1 MPESLDQ
8 RVRGAIQEDPRLK
21 TVLTYILIEQ
31 EGSSLPGWTPDR
43 IQGMTGGDLASL
55 LRHGIVEKVEA
66 KVYGSDT
73 RIHIFRLTCTCKD
86 MEEILSKIYLDPEI
100 QKGAVKHE
108 MVPAEAVAGFE
119 DLLASGV
126 DMVDFLA
133 SKINPKVEGLL
144 HVKRGILLCLASS
157 PDIAGDRGRIH
168 VLMQGNPGT
177 AKTMLRAWVANQLG
191 AGSCSQRT
199 TKVGL
204 MGSAAGG
211 EIVPGAL
218 ARNDKG
224 VLTIDELD
232 KFPRDDRQGL
242 LEAMEE
248 GVIEVEAGGKSKRFP
263 AEVRVI
269 ACANRIRDFSAELQ
283 DRFDF
288 KFLLETPTGD
298 EEKRVVSTIVRSWF
312 RDKPWYDGK
321 QLRMYLTWI
330 SDYQPP
336 ISDEVREAAEAI
348 LLRWIELDPGAVGE
362 VRDLAP
368 RGVRSRESV
377 LRVAYT
383 IARLNHRGL
392 IWQDIIRAIR
402 ILEPSVEQET
412 LAELER
418 VAHEKEV
425 TN

>member
-1 MPESLDQ
+1 MPEDLDQ
-8 RVRGAIQEDPRLK
+8 RIRSAIQEDLRLK
-21 TVLTYILIEQ
+21 TILTHILIEQ
-31 EGSSLPGWTPDR
+31 EGSSLPGWTAGQ
-43 IQGMTGGDLASL
+43 IEGMTGGDLASL
-55 LRHGIVEKVEA
+55 LRHGIVEKFEG
-66 KVYGSDT
+66 KYTGTDT
-73 RIHIFRLTCTCKD
+73 RGTLFRLICTCKE
-86 MEEILSKIYLDPEI
+86 MEEILSGIYLDPEV
-100 QKGAVKHE
+100 QKAAKHE

-119 DLLASGV
+119 DLLCSGV

-177 AKTMLRAWVANQLG
+177 AKSMLRMWVSNQLG

-204 MGSAAGG
+204 MGSAGGG

-218 ARNDKG
+218 PRNDKG

-263 AEVRVI
+263 AEVRII
-269 ACANRIRDFSAELQ
+269 ACANRIRDFSPELQ

-321 QLRMYLTWI
+321 QLKMYLTWI

-336 ISDEVREAAEAI
+336 ISDEVRKVAEAM
-348 LLRWIELDPGAVGE
+348 LLRWIELEPGQIGE

-368 RGVRSRESV
+368 RGIRARESV

-383 IARLNHRGL
+383 IARLNRRGL
-392 IWQDIIRAIR
+392 IWQDIIRAVR
-402 ILEPSVEQET
+402 ILEPNVEQAT

-418 VAHEKEV
+418 VACEKEV
-425 TN
+425 QA